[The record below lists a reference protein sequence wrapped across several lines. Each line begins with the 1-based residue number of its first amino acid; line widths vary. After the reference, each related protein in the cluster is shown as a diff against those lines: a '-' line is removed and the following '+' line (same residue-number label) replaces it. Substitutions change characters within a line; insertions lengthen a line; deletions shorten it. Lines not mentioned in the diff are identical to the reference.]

1 MNQAFSARL
10 MWTLSAALCLLLAVA
25 CGNREEEAPPLIIQG
40 TQYESTSV
48 KPARFEKVEGTALFE
63 VSPQLAAMLAAAEK
77 PPAGLQN
84 FFILLNP
91 RNPIEGILV
100 GAGTSVDS
108 ELLQKQA
115 SRVVT
120 VTGDVKV
127 VAAPDLPAFIQDQF
141 GISLARDEKGSPLW
155 IDNEISLEMQ
165 APSPAAQPQTQTEP
179 QTKVKTQTQGAP

>member
-1 MNQAFSARL
+1 MIQALPSRL
-10 MWTLSAALCLLLAVA
+10 TWALGAALCLLLALA
-25 CGNREEEAPPLIIQG
+25 CGNRNEEVPPLIIQR

-48 KPARFEKVEGTALFE
+48 VPARFEKVEGTALFE
-63 VSPQLAAMLAAAEK
+63 VSPQLAAMLAGAEK
-77 PPAGLQN
+77 PPAGLHS

-100 GAGTSVDS
+100 CAGTAVDP
-108 ELLQKQA
+108 ELFQKQP

-127 VAAPDLPAFIQDQF
+127 VATPDLAAFIQDRF

-155 IDNEISLEMQ
+155 IDNEVPLEMQ
-165 APSPAAQPQTQTEP
+165 PMQPPSPPTE
-179 QTKVKTQTQGAP
+179 TQTQGAP